1 MFDIFITF
9 GLLNIRPSLT
19 LSLDDDG
26 PGRTC
31 LIHSPLISTRGH
43 SSILLIYLFATELCG
58 LPPLAKRKEPQP
70 PPTNVHAEGN
80 AEVSNI
86 I

>member
-1 MFDIFITF
+1 MVQE
-9 GLLNIRPSLT
+9 GLA
-19 LSLDDDG
+19 
-26 PGRTC
+26 

-58 LPPLAKRKEPQP
+58 LPPLAKRKEPPP

-80 AEVSNI
+80 AEESNI